1 MAKIDI
7 TDKVTFDRDTVY
19 ETFRDNLV
27 ELLPYL
33 PTVKNIE
40 RTDYE
45 RVDENSVKIVN
56 IWYAADEDIPSLAQ
70 RFISQEMLQWKDTAH
85 WDDEEFSVKWDM
97 EVGFLSDAIS
107 CGGKTTYKKVGDQTE
122 VHILGDLKVDAK
134 KIPGVP
140 RLIAGKVGG
149 AIEKFVVKMIT
160 PNMKEAN
167 RGVEKYLAT
176 LD

>member
-7 TDKVTFDRDTVY
+7 TDSVAYDRDTVY

-27 ELLPYL
+27 DLLPYL
-33 PTVKNIE
+33 PTVQNIE

-45 RVDENSVKIVN
+45 RVDDDSVKIVN
-56 IWYAADEDIPSLAQ
+56 IWYAADEEIPALAQ
-70 RFISQEMLQWKDTAH
+70 KFISPEMMQWTDTAQ
-85 WDDEEFSVKWDM
+85 WNDDEFAVEWDM

-107 CGGKTTYKKVGDQTE
+107 CGGKTTYKKNGDKTD
-122 VHILGDLKVDAK
+122 VHILGELRVDAK
-134 KIPGVP
+134 QIPGVP
-140 RLIAGKVGG
+140 RLIAGKVGT